1 MIMDS
6 VNAASAASTSRAS
19 SLSQRLISAIV
30 LLVLFV
36 GIVYWGTGPVIF
48 LTAGA
53 IVLCILEYCGALK
66 RAGYRPRPVTGTV
79 TALLLCATAALR
91 DTVSVDLTGVA
102 LAGSILLA
110 LIVEVVRRD
119 RRGSLVGWAL
129 TFAGACY
136 IGWLLSHYIL
146 LRMLDTPLQGG
157 WLAFLNIPPGAA
169 WVYMVFAVTWL
180 QDTGA
185 YLVGRSWGQHRM
197 APYLSPK
204 KSWEGAAGGFVA
216 SVLAA
221 VLAKLLLGLP
231 IGYGMAVVLGA
242 VGGVVGPLG
251 DLAESLIKRQIG
263 VKDASNLIPGHGGI
277 LDRADS
283 MLFTAPVLYYLII
296 VLTAF
301 SR

>member
-79 TALLLCATAALR
+79 TALLLCAAAALR

-185 YLVGRSWGQHRM
+185 YLVGRSWGRHRM